1 MLPEDNAASSW
12 NALVDIPD
20 EHIRLVQLVAQKMCL
35 EQLNK
40 MVPDSLDSNVNQLTQ
55 ALTQQ
60 LQADMQMDAAER
72 QKVRKGFATR

>member
-1 MLPEDNAASSW
+1 
-12 NALVDIPD
+12 
-20 EHIRLVQLVAQKMCL
+20 
-35 EQLNK
+35 